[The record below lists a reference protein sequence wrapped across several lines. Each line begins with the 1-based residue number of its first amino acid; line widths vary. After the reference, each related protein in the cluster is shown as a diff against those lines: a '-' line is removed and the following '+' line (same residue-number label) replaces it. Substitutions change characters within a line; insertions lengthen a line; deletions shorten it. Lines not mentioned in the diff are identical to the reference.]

1 MGRSS
6 SAVAPRW
13 WTRECAVRC
22 CYVWRPED
30 DSSVVRRG
38 SESLVSQ
45 YPAVLRFV
53 RRRVSSLP
61 DAEDLTQE
69 AFASA
74 IETLARSAQ
83 HSEPTVG
90 WLYTVARRRLV
101 DEARRRRLDTVPL
114 ELVGEAASADDGYG
128 SLVADALDAALSRL
142 SGPQRSV
149 IVLRLLEGRSF
160 AEIGARLGLTES
172 ACRVRF
178 MRALRQLRAEFERE
192 GLAP

>member
-1 MGRSS
+1 MLKNGPERCA
-6 SAVAPRW
+6 SAVTFGGPG
-13 WTRECAVRC
+13 TTLLVM
-22 CYVWRPED
+22 
-30 DSSVVRRG
+30 RRG

-74 IETLARSAQ
+74 IESLGRAAR
-83 HSEPTVG
+83 HSEPTIG
-90 WLYTVARRRLV
+90 WLYTVARRRLI
-101 DEARRRRLDTVPL
+101 DEARRRRLETVPL
-114 ELVGEAASADDGYG
+114 DVVRETASADDGYG
-128 SLVADALDAALSRL
+128 NLVADALDGALSRL
-142 SGPQRSV
+142 AAPQRTV

-160 AEIGARLGLTES
+160 AEIGGRLGLTEP

-178 MRALRQLRAEFERE
+178 MRALGQLRADFEKE